1 MVNEVH
7 NNPMDIGINR
17 FFTQGT
23 VFLRNNFL
31 SVISPSYWILKTD
44 NDAKYYPTSDN
55 ASNKD
60 LFYRFIE

>member
-7 NNPMDIGINR
+7 NNPMDNGINR

-23 VFLRNNFL
+23 VFLRNNFF
-31 SVISPSYWILKTD
+31 SAISPSDWILKTEG
-44 NDAKYYPTSDN
+44 DAKYYPIRDN

-60 LFYRFIE
+60 LFFLIFE